1 MTLLPNLKDLI
12 VLAADSQ
19 AQRTI
24 ETLLEFRR
32 PSLGIGDISFEVRR
46 HPHQDSGCRTTPG
59 PVLNPLRSGFN
70 KTMVVFD
77 LEGSGAGNVSAE
89 ELESQIERQLET
101 SGWSPDDVAVV
112 VIEPELEA
120 WVFGASWR
128 HLGDAVRWSQSEPVS
143 EWLESREFLQQ
154 GVVKPSDPKAALEAL
169 LSLQRIRRSG
179 DLFVQLAQKVSVAR
193 CQDRAFQKFRAT
205 LQRWF
210 PAEGR

>member
-1 MTLLPNLKDLI
+1 MTSLPNLKDLI
-12 VLAADSQ
+12 VLTADSQ

-24 ETLLEFRR
+24 ETLLQFRR
-32 PSLGIGDISFEVRR
+32 PSLEIGDICFEVHR

-59 PVLNPLRSGFN
+59 QVLNPLRSGFN

-89 ELESQIERQLET
+89 
-101 SGWSPDDVAVV
+101 V
-112 VIEPELEA
+112 LEA

-128 HLGDAVRWSQSEPVS
+128 HLRDAVRWSQPEPVRA
-143 EWLESREFLQQ
+143 WLESQEFLQP
-154 GVVKPSDPKAALEAL
+154 GVLKPYDPKAAFEAL

-179 DLFVQLAQKVSVAR
+179 DLFVQLAKRVSLAR

-210 PAEGR
+210 PAR

>member
-1 MTLLPNLKDLI
+1 MTSLPNLKDLI
-12 VLAADSQ
+12 VLTADSQ

-24 ETLLEFRR
+24 ETLLQFRR
-32 PSLGIGDISFEVRR
+32 PSLEIGDISFEVHR

-59 PVLNPLRSGFN
+59 QVLNPLRSGFN

-89 ELESQIERQLET
+89 ELESQIERQLEA
-101 SGWSPDDVAVV
+101 SGWVPDNVALV

-128 HLGDAVRWSQSEPVS
+128 HLRDAVRWSQPEPVRA
-143 EWLESREFLQQ
+143 WLESQEFLQP
-154 GVVKPSDPKAALEAL
+154 GVLKPSDPKAAFEAL

-179 DLFVQLAQKVSVAR
+179 DLFVQLAKRVSLAR

-210 PAEGR
+210 PAR